1 MKKMF
6 NKELKEITGGA
17 SGISSAVLNALM
29 RTVSVMFTLGQ
40 AVGSAIRR
48 VSGKNYC

>member
-1 MKKMF
+1 MEKITSQEMKK
-6 NKELKEITGGA
+6 ITGGA

-48 VSGKNYC
+48 TATKNYC